1 MGIRSRRVYVLQTAL
16 RDYRVEVYNKLSEMS
31 DLTLGA
37 VDKTV
42 SRSLNSRVD
51 FHPLKEERYRFL
63 PFTFLK
69 GIEFLDLMKA
79 QDVLLMNSNPRC
91 MSNFL
96 AYRKARSVG
105 AHVVFW
111 NHGHTAGSPLWRS
124 RLRYLLERFAD
135 RNLLYYEE
143 EKPYAERLGIA
154 PSNLFAAGN
163 TIDTEA
169 VRLAESLWNSD
180 RIREFREREGLVGK
194 KIVLYLGRIT
204 KKANV
209 PLLVESFLIARRKNP
224 DLVLVVIGGTMD
236 ELLENSDGVSR
247 SDQGVRCLGA
257 LYNEDQLAPW
267 FLASNVFFY
276 AGSVGLSLI
285 HAFAYGLPAVVHDD
299 FQHHMPESNLMRDGM
314 TGYTFERGSADDAAS
329 KILKLVE
336 GAKEVEHMR
345 AYTQRLVHHEY
356 SLQNMANNIQRA
368 IDFS

>member
-1 MGIRSRRVYVLQTAL
+1 MGMRSRRVYVLQPAL
-16 RDYRVEVYNKLSEMS
+16 RDYRIEVYNQLSQMS

-51 FHPLKEERYRFL
+51 FHPLKEGRCRFL
-63 PFTFLK
+63 PFTYLN
-69 GIEFLDLMKA
+69 GIEFLDSMEA

-91 MSNFL
+91 LSNL
-96 AYRKARSVG
+96 RAYRKARSVG

-124 RLRYLLERFAD
+124 WFRYLFERLAD
-135 RNLLYYEE
+135 RNLLYYEH
-143 EKPYAERLGIA
+143 EKPYAERLGLKR
-154 PSNLFAAGN
+154 SNIYAAGN

-169 VRLAESLWNSD
+169 VRRAESRWGHD
-180 RIREFREREGLVGK
+180 RVHEFREREGLVGK
-194 KIVLYLGRIT
+194 KVVLYLGRIT
-204 KKANV
+204 KKAHIE
-209 PLLVESFLIARRKNP
+209 LLVESFLIARHRNP

-236 ELLENSDGVSR
+236 ELLENSNGLSR
-247 SDQGVRCLGA
+247 SDGGVRCLGA
-257 LYNEDQLAPW
+257 LYDEDELAPW

-285 HAFAYGLPAVVHDD
+285 HAFAYGLPAVIHDD

-336 GAKEVEHMR
+336 GVKEVEHMR
-345 AYTQRLVHHEY
+345 VYAQRLVHHEY
-356 SLQNMANNIQRA
+356 SLQNMVNNLQRA